1 MIFENLKYPQ
11 KKVKIKGF
19 SHFSFQK
26 NKLPHGFFFQK
37 SFFFFFNFSSLSKKN
52 RLLKILENRIKT
64 IFI

>member
-11 KKVKIKGF
+11 KKVKIKEF

-37 SFFFFFNFSSLSKKN
+37 SFFFFLIFPPCQKKIDYSKY
-52 RLLKILENRIKT
+52 
-64 IFI
+64 